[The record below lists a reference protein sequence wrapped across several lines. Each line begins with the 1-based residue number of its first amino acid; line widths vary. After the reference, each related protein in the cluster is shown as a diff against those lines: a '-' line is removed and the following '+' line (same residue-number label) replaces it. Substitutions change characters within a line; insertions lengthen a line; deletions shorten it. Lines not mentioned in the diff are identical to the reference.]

1 MHGIK
6 KIRLASITLI
16 FSMLIAIIPAQV
28 SAQETS
34 KIHVYIQ
41 QELQQWDPSPFI
53 KDGSTMV
60 PMRALFEKLGF
71 LVTWDADKQTAKAVR
86 GGLSISLSINRGTA
100 MVNETVYYLD
110 VTPSLEN
117 GSTFIPLR
125 FVSEAAGA
133 DVAWNESNRSV
144 QVQFETDPQKRIHRL
159 IDNVTHSGSF
169 IQAAM
174 SITSGDG
181 IKNNGIIVKEIT
193 MDASGATAKVKFTAD
208 ITVSKAVKNDRGVT
222 ISPVES
228 VVYEITCDV
237 YKDAFDQWLLQT
249 EPSKMNYVL
258 REKKPFMNTQ

>member
-1 MHGIK
+1 MRGIK
-6 KIRLASITLI
+6 KIRLASFALVL
-16 FSMLIAIIPAQV
+16 SMLIAIIPAPV
-28 SAQETS
+28 SAQESS
-34 KIHVYIQ
+34 KIHIYIQ
-41 QELQQWDPSPFI
+41 QELQQWDQSPFI
-53 KDGSTMV
+53 REGSTMV

-71 LVTWDADKQTAKAVR
+71 LVTWDAGKQTATAIK

-100 MVNETVYYLD
+100 MVNDTVYYLD
-110 VTPSLEN
+110 VTPLLEN
-117 GSTFIPLR
+117 ESTFIPLR

-133 DVAWNESNRSV
+133 DLVWNESDRSI

-181 IKNNGIIVKEIT
+181 IKNNGIIINEIT
-193 MDASGATAKVKFTAD
+193 MNASGAAAKVKFTAD
-208 ITVSKAVKNDRGVT
+208 ITVSKAVKNDRGIT

-249 EPSKMNYVL
+249 EPSKMTYTL
-258 REKKPFMNTQ
+258 KEKKPFMNAP